1 MKEHRL
7 GTTNLPR
14 TSALAMRASW
24 ALPRLLA
31 ACASL
36 VVSFAVWS
44 PWLVATLQPA
54 PDAPSRSFYL
64 DATGGIPLALMLI
77 SGPGTNPG
85 APISMY
91 PRATFVI
98 NVALIVVSALGILLA
113 PLLWQRTRTR
123 ALRLA
128 LIAYG
133 LWLVT
138 AAVVPLG
145 LEAASVVA
153 LVRLYHQAG
162 RAAVGTTYSPGF
174 GLLLLLAGLV
184 LGWIALVLLARQR
197 DPTPDA
203 TSTALVP
210 TRQSSRWAGLAL
222 VSAGL
227 AVWGVGFLAVPW
239 AQVNCSAVPVTFNH
253 FVEGACAGLDAGDA
267 LSALVAS
274 RVAQS
279 VWDWYGGIYALY
291 GVLIGGGL
299 LALVA
304 LWRRWS
310 SLSTRIWLV
319 IWLATATVVSA
330 LSYRGVSH
338 IAAEA
343 PVLSVSATGAWRGA
357 TGIPMAWLG
366 LFLAWL
372 GLVALDTAARRRA
385 APVSTSMAPATA
397 VQAGA
402 SALPLHQS

>member
-1 MKEHRL
+1 MKEHPL
-7 GTTNLPR
+7 GTTDLPR
-14 TSALAMRASW
+14 TSAVALWARW

-36 VVSFAVWS
+36 LVGFAVWS

-54 PDAPSRSFYL
+54 PDAPSRSFNL
-64 DATGGIPLALMLI
+64 DITSGIPLALTLI
-77 SGPGTNPG
+77 SGTGAGPG
-85 APISMY
+85 APIAMY

-98 NVALIVVSALGILLA
+98 NATLVVVSALGILLA
-113 PLLWQRTRTR
+113 PLLWQRGRTR
-123 ALRLA
+123 AMRLA

-133 LWLVT
+133 LWL
-138 AAVVPLG
+138 AAVAIVPLG
-145 LEAASVVA
+145 LEAATWIA
-153 LVRLYHQAG
+153 LVRLRRQLISSAD
-162 RAAVGTTYSPGF
+162 GTTFSPGF
-174 GLLLLLAGLV
+174 GLFLLLAGLA
-184 LGWIALVLLARQR
+184 LGWTALVLLARQR
-197 DPTPDA
+197 RPAPGALT
-203 TSTALVP
+203 TLVP
-210 TRQSSRWAGLAL
+210 PRQSSRWAGLAL

-227 AVWGVGFLAVPW
+227 AVWGAGFLAVPW

-253 FVEGACAGLDAGDA
+253 FVEGTCAGLDAGDA

-304 LWRRWS
+304 VWRRWS
-310 SLSTRIWLV
+310 SLSTRLWLV
-319 IWLATATVVSA
+319 IWLGTATIVSV

-338 IAAEA
+338 IAAVA
-343 PVLSVSATGAWRGA
+343 PVLSVSATGAWHGA

-372 GLVALDTAARRRA
+372 GLIALDMAARGRVAPIPTATAPAATAQAGVTAA
-385 APVSTSMAPATA
+385 PWHKS
-397 VQAGA
+397 
-402 SALPLHQS
+402 